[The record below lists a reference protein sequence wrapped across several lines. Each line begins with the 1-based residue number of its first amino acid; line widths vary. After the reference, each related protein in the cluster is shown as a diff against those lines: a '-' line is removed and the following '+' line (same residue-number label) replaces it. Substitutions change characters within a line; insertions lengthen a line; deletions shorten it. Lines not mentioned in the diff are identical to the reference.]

1 MERKSS
7 SNGFLICVLL
17 GVVIGT
23 LTSLIS
29 QDIML
34 RRGPKVVAKSKF
46 DEVMYHINNVYVD
59 TVKVAD
65 LEEEAIVA
73 MMDELDPH
81 SQYISLEEFNAVNDP
96 LLGSFEGIGVQ
107 FRIVEDTIAI
117 VGVIKGGPS
126 EKVGILAGDRIVY
139 VDDSLVAGIKIKN
152 EGVMRLLKGPKGTKV
167 KVTVF
172 RRGVADQMDFNIIRD
187 VIPTYSVDIAYMLD
201 DKTGYIKLSKF
212 SATTHKEFV
221 NAAKKLKKEGMTQL
235 VFDLRGNTGGY
246 LNEAVEIADEF
257 LPKGSLVVFTEGRKR
272 PRFTYYARK
281 KGLLQDVPV
290 VVLIDGESASASEIV
305 AGALQDND
313 RGTIVGRRSFGKGLV
328 QEQIMLNDKSAIR
341 ITVARYY
348 TPTGRCIQKPFT
360 GDREDYLFESF
371 DRYEKGELFSAD
383 SIHFADSLKYYT
395 PKGKVVYGGGGIMPD
410 VYVPLVDDSTE
421 YYFNRITN
429 LGILYQYA
437 FDYCDSH
444 RQELA
449 KYKTLDEFD
458 RSFRV
463 TDAMF
468 GELVKRA
475 EAKGLKGSDIE
486 KQVARKEA
494 DILLKAYIAR
504 DLFDEEGFY
513 PIYRPM
519 DDMLQKALE
528 VLNETPL
535 P

>member
-1 MERKSS
+1 MDQRKGSS
-7 SNGFLICVLL
+7 GFFTYVLL

-23 LTSLIS
+23 LTCLIS
-29 QDIML
+29 QDLML
-34 RRGPKVVAKSKF
+34 KKQPRVIAKSKF
-46 DEVMYHINNVYVD
+46 DEVMYYINNVYVD
-59 TVKVAD
+59 TVKVAE

-81 SQYISLEEFNAVNDP
+81 SQYISLEEFNVVNDP
-96 LLGSFEGIGVQ
+96 LLGSFDGIGVQ

-117 VGVIKGGPS
+117 VNTIKGGPS
-126 EKVGILAGDRIVY
+126 EKVGIMAGDRIVY

-167 KVTVF
+167 KLKNY
-172 RRGVADQMDFNIIRD
+172 RRGVADLLEFTIIRD
-187 VIPTYSVDIAYMLD
+187 AIPTYSVDIAYMLD
-201 DKTGYIKLSKF
+201 KETGYIKLSKF

-221 NAAKKLKKEGMTQL
+221 KAARKLKDEGMTKL
-235 VFDLRGNTGGY
+235 VFDLRGNSGGF
-246 LNEAVEIADEF
+246 LNEAVDIVDEF
-257 LPKGSLVVFTEGRKR
+257 LPKGSIVVFTEGRQR
-272 PRFTYYARK
+272 PRQTYFAKR
-281 KGLLQDVPV
+281 KGLLQDMPV

-313 RGTIVGRRSFGKGLV
+313 CGTIVGRRSFGKGLV
-328 QEQIMLNDKSAIR
+328 QEQIMLSDKSAIR
-341 ITVARYY
+341 VTVARYY

-360 GDREDYLFESF
+360 GNKEDYLFESYE
-371 DRYEKGELFSAD
+371 RYENGELFSAD

-421 YYFNRITN
+421 YYFNRMTN
-429 LGILYQYA
+429 MGVLAQYA

-444 RQELA
+444 RQALA
-449 KYKTLDEFD
+449 KYATVTDFD
-458 RSFRV
+458 KSFQV

-468 GELVKRA
+468 NELVKRA
-475 EAKGLKGSDIE
+475 EAKGIKGNEQD
-486 KQVARKEA
+486 KKVARREA
-494 DILLKAYIAR
+494 NTLLKAYIAR

-519 DDMLQKALE
+519 DDVLQKALE
-528 VLNETPL
+528 VLE
-535 P
+535 